1 MTTASPHR
9 RQNHCHP
16 VVHVL
21 VAMLLLLG
29 GNAYAGAALATDPT
43 DDPSPPPAS
52 EHHPMPPDSP
62 DPDQRTEPLPHESPD
77 GPVPPTSHT
86 PGEHATMR
94 ADRIPP
100 QDYAADAVARV
111 EVVAHVDVA
120 VHWDTMR
127 QYHFKSLVDTTA
139 GGTGVFVN
147 PSGGLVTSAE
157 AVELNH
163 ERVTVYAVNQ
173 AWNRA
178 AGVPLPKNPYERM
191 RVRDDPKLD
200 AAVNSCYQPNSPKA
214 ECAVF
219 ITPEVRVHPYTAA
232 EKPKALKAVVM
243 STSGGVAVLS
253 VAAPGKTATV
263 ALAADPQA
271 DKTWTSV
278 GWPTTPTATAR
289 PPTMQG
295 RYDRQGAVSEQDID
309 KLRKHLGAGMSGS
322 VLVDDRG
329 AVTGML
335 SPADRSVDILR
346 PGQITEALAKSGMQ
360 AERGPGDSSMANGL
374 ALYAKHEYRHAA
386 PWLHSAADDTGQG
399 AMAVRYHKAAH
410 DSTGKSND
418 MSDEADAHT
427 GHDASGGSTNWALI
441 GPLIGLTV
449 LAVAGGVLFVLKRR
463 RQGPTD
469 ETDTEGPPPPP
480 ADPTAPTATHV
491 LGPAPGKRPPP
502 TMTPPSE
509 PENHERRAGDR
520 PESHQE
526 DPDRPAA
533 RGTYC
538 GNCGALLSPG
548 DRFCF
553 ACGTAFHGP

>member
-1 MTTASPHR
+1 M
-9 RQNHCHP
+9 
-16 VVHVL
+16 VHVS

-29 GNAYAGAALATDPT
+29 GNAYAGAALAADPT

-52 EHHPMPPDSP
+52 EHHP
-62 DPDQRTEPLPHESPD
+62 HESSD
-77 GPVPPTSHT
+77 GPSPPASHT
-86 PGEHATMR
+86 PGGHATMQP
-94 ADRIPP
+94 DRIPP
-100 QDYAADAVARV
+100 QDYATDAVARV
-111 EVVAHVDVA
+111 EVAAHVDVA
-120 VHWDTMR
+120 VHWDGMR

-157 AVELNH
+157 AVELNQ

-173 AWNRA
+173 AWHRV

-232 EKPKALKAVVM
+232 KKPKALKAAVM

-278 GWPTTPTATAR
+278 GWPATPVATAR
-289 PPTMQG
+289 PATVQG
-295 RYDRQGAVSEQDID
+295 RYDRQGAVSDQDKDID
-309 KLRKHLGAGMSGS
+309 KLRRHLGTGMPGS
-322 VLVDDRG
+322 VLVNDRG

-335 SPADRSVDILR
+335 SPADRSVDVLR
-346 PGQITEALAKSGMQ
+346 PAQITAALDKSGMQ
-360 AERGPGDSSMANGL
+360 AERGPGDSSMTNGL
-374 ALYAKHEYRHAA
+374 ARYAKHEYRHAA
-386 PWLHSAADDTGQG
+386 PWLHSAAEDTGQG
-399 AMAVRYHKAAH
+399 ATAVRYHKAAH
-410 DSTGKSND
+410 ASTGKPND
-418 MSDEADAHT
+418 MSDVADAHT
-427 GHDASGGSTNWALI
+427 GHDASGNSTNWALF

-463 RQGPTD
+463 RQGPAD
-469 ETDTEGPPPPP
+469 DTGPESPPRPT
-480 ADPTAPTATHV
+480 ADPIAPTAMLAV
-491 LGPAPGKRPPP
+491 GPAAGKRPPLAV
-502 TMTPPSE
+502 TVPSE
-509 PENHERRAGDR
+509 SENHEQRATDR

-526 DPDRPAA
+526 DADRPAA
-533 RGTYC
+533 QGTYC

-553 ACGTAFHGP
+553 SCGTAFHGP